1 MVRNTFQKP
10 FQKTLP
16 FLVAGLLAALG
27 LSCGDFTF
35 FEDGGNGGDGNGGGG
50 SNEVCPHVFTDLFD
64 FFAAAQLSPE
74 GALTYP
80 AAVAV
85 VPPGMSFTYNSLQ
98 AKPGDVLVADREK
111 GKIYLYPKGS
121 APSEML
127 TAQAPA
133 GLALFAWDDGLD
145 EEDEIQLLF
154 YSSATRNS
162 IYIADL
168 AGTLFGAGA
177 PQVEVTNAA
186 LGSTLLLE
194 PTALAAFGNQD
205 QASLFVLNRNG
216 GQPGRQ
222 SVVRIRVS
230 LTATPNYSTATV
242 ARNFTNLRDLAYYR
256 ARDWLFFSQ
265 SNLEDLQAPRIFRI
279 TNATADQPA
288 VLDESAGAV
297 PFIED
302 PLVATNPVGL
312 ALAPLDSDGDPAALL
327 VTQPL
332 NNLYAFLDYEA
343 DSGLYRSALATLD
356 SLLDQPV
363 AIAYDCTNQRILF
376 TNVPQNLGFFPPA
389 FGNSEGK
396 GRPS

>member
-1 MVRNTFQKP
+1 MVRNAFQKP
-10 FQKTLP
+10 FQLSLP

-27 LSCGDFTF
+27 PSCGDFTL
-35 FEDGGNGGDGNGGGG
+35 FEGSGGGGGNGGGG
-50 SNEVCPHVFTDLFD
+50 SNEVCPNVFTDLTGSFTG
-64 FFAAAQLSPE
+64 AQLSPE
-74 GALTYP
+74 GALTHP
-80 AAVAV
+80 AAMAV

-111 GKIYLYPKGS
+111 GKIYLYPEGA

-127 TAQAPA
+127 TVQAPA

-162 IYIADL
+162 VYIADL
-168 AGTLFGAGA
+168 AGTLFGAGQE
-177 PQVEVTNAA
+177 QVEVTNAA

-194 PTALAAFGNQD
+194 PTALAAFGDQD

-230 LTATPNYSTATV
+230 LTATPGYSTTTV
-242 ARNFTNLRDLAYYR
+242 ARNFSNLRDLAYYR

-265 SNLEDLQAPRIFRI
+265 SNLEDLQVQRIFRI
-279 TNATADQPA
+279 TNATATQPMI
-288 VLDESAGAV
+288 LDESAGAV

-302 PLVATNPVGL
+302 TVVKNPVGL

-332 NNLYAFLDYEA
+332 INLDAFLDYEA
-343 DSGLYRSALATLD
+343 DSGLYRSARGALD
-356 SLLDQPV
+356 TLLDQPV
-363 AIAYDCTNQRILF
+363 SIAYDCTNQRILF
-376 TNVPQNLGFFPPA
+376 TNIPQNLGFFSA
-389 FGNSEGK
+389 SLWEL
-396 GRPS
+396 RR